1 MPTTFRPYDPEQML
15 LMPPALQDWLPAGHL
30 AHHVSDLVDG
40 LDLGVFYAP
49 YEGDGRRKSPYE
61 PSMML
66 KVLIYG
72 YATGVFSSRALARKM
87 EEDVAFRVLA
97 AGNFPSHRTICEFR
111 RRHLDDFKRLFVEVV
126 RLAGMVGAVRFGTL
140 SIDGTKVRASASK
153 RKAMSYGRMVVEEKR
168 LEAEIEAL
176 VGRAGSV
183 DAEEDARYGVD
194 VRGDEMPPELRRRKD
209 RLQAIREA
217 KARLE
222 AAQREKD
229 DARGRVPGLKRNPK
243 GGRPYKREY
252 GEPDAK
258 AQSNFTDPHS
268 RIMKTSSDG
277 FQQCYNAQ
285 LAVDDAHQLIV
296 AAEVTANASDQGQ
309 LLPRL
314 DEVKAAYGAVPER
327 VLADAGYCNE
337 RDLSVLEDRGV
348 DGCVALGREGKKAAE
363 ADAEAHPAKARMA
376 EKLAGEEGRA
386 QYARRKWLSEAPNGW
401 IKQSMGFRQFSVRGL
416 RKVRGEWAL
425 VCLALNVKRMPGL
438 QAA

>member
-1 MPTTFRPYDPEQML
+1 MPTTFRPYDPDQML
-15 LMPPALQDWLPAGHL
+15 LMPPALQDWLSEGHL

-72 YATGVFSSRALARKM
+72 YATGVFSSRGIARKLQ
-87 EEDVAFRVLA
+87 EDVAFRVLA

-111 RRHLDDFKRLFVEVV
+111 RRHLGDFKRLFVEVV
-126 RLAGMVGAVRFGTL
+126 CLASAMGAVRFGTL
-140 SIDGTKVRASASK
+140 SIDGTKVRANASK
-153 RKAMSYGRMVVEEKR
+153 RKAMSYKRMVAEEKR

-176 VGRAGSV
+176 VGRAGRV
-183 DAEEDARYGVD
+183 DAEEDERYGVA
-194 VRGDEMPPELRRRKD
+194 VRGDEMPEGLKRRED
-209 RLQAIREA
+209 RVQAIRAA
-217 KARLE
+217 KSRLE
-222 AAQREKD
+222 AAQRESD
-229 DARGRVPGLKRNPK
+229 DARGRSPGMKRNPK
-243 GGRPYKREY
+243 GGRPYKRPY
-252 GEPDAK
+252 GVPEDK
-258 AQSNFTDPHS
+258 AQSNFTDPES
-268 RIMKTSSDG
+268 GIMQNSSEG

-285 LAVDDAHQLIV
+285 LAVDDAHQLVV

-314 DEVKAAYGAVPER
+314 DEVEAAYGAVPER

-337 RDLSVLEDRGV
+337 RDLSALEEKGV
-348 DGCVALGREGKKAAE
+348 DGYVALGREGKKAA
-363 ADAEAHPAKARMA
+363 ADAKSRPAAARMA
-376 EKLAGEEGRA
+376 KKLSKPEGHA

-401 IKQSMGFRQFSVRGL
+401 IKQAMGFRRFSVRGL
-416 RKVRGEWAL
+416 RKVQGEWAL
-425 VCLALNVKRMPGL
+425 VCLALNMKRMQGL

>member
-1 MPTTFRPYDPEQML
+1 MPTTFRPYDPDQML
-15 LMPPALQDWLPAGHL
+15 LMPPALQDWLSEGHL

-72 YATGVFSSRALARKM
+72 YATGVFSSRGIARKLR
-87 EEDVAFRVLA
+87 EDVAFRVLA

-111 RRHLDDFKRLFVEVV
+111 RRHLGDFKRLFVEVV
-126 RLAGMVGAVRFGTL
+126 CLASAMGAVRFGTL
-140 SIDGTKVRASASK
+140 SIDGTKVRANASK
-153 RKAMSYGRMVVEEKR
+153 RKAMSYKRMVAEEKR

-176 VGRAGSV
+176 VGRAGRV
-183 DAEEDARYGVD
+183 DAEEDERYGVA
-194 VRGDEMPPELRRRKD
+194 VRGDEMPEGLKRRED
-209 RLQAIREA
+209 RVQAIRAA
-217 KARLE
+217 KSRLE
-222 AAQREKD
+222 AAQRESD
-229 DARGRVPGLKRNPK
+229 DARGRSPGMKRNPK
-243 GGRPYKREY
+243 GGRPYKRPY
-252 GEPDAK
+252 GVPEDK
-258 AQSNFTDPHS
+258 AQSNFTDPES
-268 RIMKTSSDG
+268 GIMQNSSEG

-285 LAVDDAHQLIV
+285 LAVDDAHQLVV

-314 DEVKAAYGAVPER
+314 DEVEAAYGAVPER

-337 RDLSVLEDRGV
+337 RDLSALEEKGV
-348 DGCVALGREGKKAAE
+348 DGYVALGREGKKAA
-363 ADAEAHPAKARMA
+363 ADAKSRPAAARMA
-376 EKLAGEEGRA
+376 KKLSKPEGHA

-401 IKQSMGFRQFSVRGL
+401 IKQAMGFRRFSVRGL
-416 RKVRGEWAL
+416 RKVQGEWAL
-425 VCLALNVKRMPGL
+425 VCLALNMKRMQGL